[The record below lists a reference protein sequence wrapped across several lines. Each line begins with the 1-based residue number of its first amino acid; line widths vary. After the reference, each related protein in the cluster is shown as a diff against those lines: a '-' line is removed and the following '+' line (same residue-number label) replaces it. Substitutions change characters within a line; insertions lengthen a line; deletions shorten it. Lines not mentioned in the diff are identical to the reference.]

1 MTGRSN
7 SRYLGTMGS
16 LEKPD
21 WARVTRWD
29 YISFLSLSFFL
40 FLCFLS
46 YQQDIINKKRC
57 ELDPT
62 PGCTAL
68 EHIAPIYFA
77 IFVLATQFVLLN
89 VVVAVLM
96 KHLEEAKEEL
106 TINSSQEEV
115 LGVQV
120 DGNQGVDAMQGHS
133 SKDGDFYTDPSSPGG
148 SRAKSE
154 SNNNPMVPV
163 VGFLRQSNDSDS
175 SLSSFD
181 HNIQTIGDG
190 GDLRKRLPPVDYT
203 KPEQSPSLAT
213 LRLPPIGSQVSG
225 LNKIG
230 RNSEKIDDSS
240 LSGLS
245 SPETE
250 KPAKSQ
256 LDGQISP
263 RAPIYVMS
271 EDSDL
276 NDSNME
282 VNRDRSKVFRPVDRA
297 AKSKGSA
304 VRSPS
309 PHSSSED
316 EDKRKKFSLKK
327 PFPLRG
333 KAFKKEP
340 KATSVVSP
348 KPESKPAKQGEKPDK
363 PDSRWAAPVFVEVEK
378 GKEEMRLRETEPKNK
393 DDKDTSYQMQSYV

>member
-1 MTGRSN
+1 M
-7 SRYLGTMGS
+7 
-16 LEKPD
+16 
-21 WARVTRWD
+21 
-29 YISFLSLSFFL
+29 
-40 FLCFLS
+40 
-46 YQQDIINKKRC
+46 
-57 ELDPT
+57 
-62 PGCTAL
+62 
-68 EHIAPIYFA
+68 
-77 IFVLATQFVLLN
+77 LLN

-106 TINSSQEEV
+106 SINSSQEV
-115 LGVQV
+115 TDNAPGVQV
-120 DGNQGVDAMQGHS
+120 DGNPGVDAIQAHS
-133 SKDGDFYTDPSSPGG
+133 SKDGDFYTHPSFPGG
-148 SRAKSE
+148 SRAKAE
-154 SNNNPMVPV
+154 SNNNAMVVVPV

-181 HNIQTIGDG
+181 HNVQTVGDG
-190 GDLRKRLPPVDYT
+190 GDLRKRLPPVDHT

-213 LRLPPIGSQVSG
+213 LRLPPIGSQLSG

-230 RNSEKIDDSS
+230 RSSEKIDDSS

-250 KPAKSQ
+250 NPAKSRT
-256 LDGQISP
+256 DGQISP

-276 NDSNME
+276 NDSSME
-282 VNRDRSKVFRPVDRA
+282 VNRDRSRVFRPVDRA
-297 AKSKGSA
+297 AKSKGS

-316 EDKRKKFSLKK
+316 EDKRKKFSLRK

-340 KATSVVSP
+340 KATSIVSP
-348 KPESKPAKQGEKPDK
+348 KPESKPVKQGGKPVK
-363 PDSRWAAPVFVEVEK
+363 PDSRWAAPVFVGVEK
-378 GKEEMRLRETEPKNK
+378 GKEEMRLGETQPKNK

>member
-1 MTGRSN
+1 M
-7 SRYLGTMGS
+7 
-16 LEKPD
+16 
-21 WARVTRWD
+21 
-29 YISFLSLSFFL
+29 
-40 FLCFLS
+40 
-46 YQQDIINKKRC
+46 
-57 ELDPT
+57 
-62 PGCTAL
+62 
-68 EHIAPIYFA
+68 
-77 IFVLATQFVLLN
+77 LLN

-96 KHLEEAKEEL
+96 KHLEEAKEDIS
-106 TINSSQEEV
+106 INSSQEETDTA
-115 LGVQV
+115 LAMQL
-120 DGNQGVDAMQGHS
+120 DGNPGIDAMQGHS
-133 SKDGDFYTDPSSPGG
+133 SKDGDFYPDPPCPGG
-148 SRAKSE
+148 SGAKAE
-154 SNNNPMVPV
+154 SNNNAMVVVPV

-181 HNIQTIGDG
+181 HNMQTIGDG
-190 GDLRKRLPPVDYT
+190 EDLRKRLPPVDHM

-213 LRLPPIGSQVSG
+213 LRLPPIGSQLSG

-230 RNSEKIDDSS
+230 RSSEKIDDSS

-245 SPETE
+245 SPENE
-250 KPAKSQ
+250 KPAKNR

-282 VNRDRSKVFRPVDRA
+282 VNRDRSRVFRPVDRA
-297 AKSKGSA
+297 AKSKGS

-327 PFPLRG
+327 PFPTRG

-340 KATSVVSP
+340 KATSIVSP
-348 KPESKPAKQGEKPDK
+348 KPESKPVKQGAKPVK
-363 PDSRWAAPVFVEVEK
+363 PDSRWAAPVFVGVEQ
-378 GKEEMRLRETEPKNK
+378 GKEEMRLSGTEPRNEDVKN
-393 DDKDTSYQMQSYV
+393 TSYQMQSYV

>member
-1 MTGRSN
+1 M
-7 SRYLGTMGS
+7 
-16 LEKPD
+16 
-21 WARVTRWD
+21 
-29 YISFLSLSFFL
+29 FLI
-40 FLCFLS
+40 LCFLS
-46 YQQDIINKKRC
+46 CQQDIINKKRC

-106 TINSSQEEV
+106 PINSSQEATDNV
-115 LGVQV
+115 PGVQV
-120 DGNQGVDAMQGHS
+120 DGNPGVNVMQGHS
-133 SKDGDFYTDPSSPGG
+133 SKDGDYTDSSCPGG
-148 SRAKSE
+148 SGAKAG
-154 SNNNPMVPV
+154 SNNNATVVVPV
-163 VGFLRQSNDSDS
+163 VGFLRRSNGSDS
-175 SLSSFD
+175 SLSSLD
-181 HNIQTIGDG
+181 HNVQTAGDG
-190 GDLRKRLPPVDYT
+190 RDSRKRLPTVDYRR
-203 KPEQSPSLAT
+203 PEQIASLAT
-213 LRLPPIGSQVSG
+213 LRLPPIGSQLSG

-230 RNSEKIDDSS
+230 RSSEKIDDSS

-250 KPAKSQ
+250 KPAKSR
-256 LDGQISP
+256 LDGQLSP

-276 NDSNME
+276 YESSME
-282 VNRDRSKVFRPVDRA
+282 VNRDRRRVFRPVDRA
-297 AKSKGSA
+297 AKSKGS

-316 EDKRKKFSLKK
+316 EDKKKKFSLKK

-333 KAFKKEP
+333 KALKKEP
-340 KATSVVSP
+340 KATSIVSP
-348 KPESKPAKQGEKPDK
+348 KPESKPAKQGGKPVKPDA
-363 PDSRWAAPVFVEVEK
+363 RWAAPVFVGVDN
-378 GKEEMRLRETEPKNK
+378 GKEEMRLSEAEPKNK

>member
-1 MTGRSN
+1 
-7 SRYLGTMGS
+7 MGS
-16 LEKPD
+16 LDKSA
-21 WARVTRWD
+21 WTRVRQWD
-29 YISFLSLSFFL
+29 FISFLSLSFFL
-40 FLCFLS
+40 ILCFLS
-46 YQQDIINKKRC
+46 CQQDIINKKRC

-106 TINSSQEEV
+106 PINSSQEV
-115 LGVQV
+115 TDNVPGLQV
-120 DGNQGVDAMQGHS
+120 AWNPGVDSIQGHS
-133 SKDGDFYTDPSSPGG
+133 SKDGDFYTDPSCPGG
-148 SRAKSE
+148 SGTKSE
-154 SNNNPMVPV
+154 SNNNAMVVVPV

-181 HNIQTIGDG
+181 HNVQTVGDG

-213 LRLPPIGSQVSG
+213 LRLPPIGSQLSG

-230 RNSEKIDDSS
+230 KSSEKIDDSS
-240 LSGLS
+240 LSGQS

-250 KPAKSQ
+250 KPAKSR

-276 NDSNME
+276 NDSSME
-282 VNRDRSKVFRPVDRA
+282 VNRDRGRVFRPVDRA
-297 AKSKGSA
+297 AKSKGS

-340 KATSVVSP
+340 KATSIVSP
-348 KPESKPAKQGEKPDK
+348 KPESKPAKQGGKPVK
-363 PDSRWAAPVFVEVEK
+363 PDSRWAAPVFAGVGK
-378 GKEEMRLRETEPKNK
+378 GKEEMRLGETEPKNK

>member
-1 MTGRSN
+1 
-7 SRYLGTMGS
+7 MGS
-16 LEKPD
+16 LDKSA
-21 WARVTRWD
+21 WTRVRQWD
-29 YISFLSLSFFL
+29 LSGTVGSRFFHFNFFL
-40 FLCFLS
+40 ILCFLFC
-46 YQQDIINKKRC
+46 QQDIINKNRC
-57 ELDPT
+57 ELNPT

-106 TINSSQEEV
+106 SINSSQEV
-115 LGVQV
+115 T
-120 DGNQGVDAMQGHS
+120 DNAPGVDAVQGHS
-133 SKDGDFYTDPSSPGG
+133 SKDGGLYTDPSIPGG
-148 SRAKSE
+148 SGAKAE
-154 SNNNPMVPV
+154 SNNNAMVVVPV
-163 VGFLRQSNDSDS
+163 IGYLRQSRDSDS

-181 HNIQTIGDG
+181 HNVQTVGDS
-190 GDLRKRLPPVDYT
+190 GDLRKRLPQADYT

-213 LRLPPIGSQVSG
+213 LRLPPIGSQLSG

-230 RNSEKIDDSS
+230 RSSEKIDDSS

-250 KPAKSQ
+250 KPTKSR
-256 LDGQISP
+256 LGGQISP

-276 NDSNME
+276 NDSSME
-282 VNRDRSKVFRPVDRA
+282 VNRDRRRVFRPVERA
-297 AKSKGSA
+297 TKSKGS

-316 EDKRKKFSLKK
+316 EDKRKTFSLKK
-327 PFPLRG
+327 PLPLRG

-340 KATSVVSP
+340 KATSIVSP
-348 KPESKPAKQGEKPDK
+348 KPESKPAKQGGKPVK
-363 PDSRWAAPVFVEVEK
+363 PDSRWAAPVFVGVEK
-378 GKEEMRLRETEPKNK
+378 GKEEIRLSETEPKNK